1 MELQLVESSMIQA
14 VGYDEP
20 SQTLVVIFNSGRTYE
35 YYEVPPGIY
44 TQLMA
49 SDSKGS
55 YMRSFVI
62 DCYPYGL
69 TKKRKRR

>member
-62 DCYPYGL
+62 DCYSYGL
-69 TKKRKRR
+69 IKKKRR